1 MSFGLSGAAL
11 AGIAVGGATLVG
23 NYMSAEAAG
32 DAAAS
37 QQQTGYA
44 GIAEQQRQFDAIQKL
59 LSPYVNAGTQALG
72 GQQDLLGLNG
82 AGAQQGAISAIQQ
95 SPAYTALM
103 QSGQNAILQNA
114 SATGGLRGG
123 NVQAALAKFSP
134 AVLAQLIQQQ
144 YGNLGSMAGLGQNA
158 AAGTGNAMSSTSNNI
173 TSLLQQIGS
182 AQAGSDLASGKAYS
196 NIGSALSGAFGT
208 YTGLGGKF

>member
-11 AGIAVGGATLVG
+11 TGIAVGGATLVG

-44 GIAEQQRQFDAIQKL
+44 GIAEQGRQFDAIQKL
-59 LSPYVNAGTQALG
+59 LEPYINAGTQALS
-72 GQQDLLGLNG
+72 GQQDLLGVNG
-82 AGAQQGAISAIQQ
+82 AGAQQGAITAIQQ

-114 SATGGLRGG
+114 SATGNLRGG
-123 NVQAALAKFSP
+123 NVQAALAKYSP
-134 AVLAQLIQQQ
+134 AILAQLIQQQ
-144 YGNLGSMAGLGQNA
+144 YSNLGGIASLGQNA
-158 AAGTGNAMSSTSNNI
+158 AAGTGNALSSTSNNI

-182 AQAGSDLASGKAYS
+182 AQAGGDLAGGRAYAGIGDAFASGLGAYK
-196 NIGSALSGAFGT
+196 
-208 YTGLGGKF
+208 GLGGKF